1 MTRRSLGVLTI
12 GLALMLPL
20 AGSAGAD
27 SVGHFPSTDQ
37 PWSARHYVD
46 FYFAHYNGNRALPH
60 LRTATTARVFERLV
74 SRDNIARILADPAP
88 KEQKRQLLGVILATL
103 GEIRAAYNYAVFVG
117 EPLQEELAR
126 IQAFTLF
133 VMDSAVALAEPRPDC
148 SACTTAL
155 GGVVESLSARD
166 TFSKGQILAL
176 SEALQV
182 HYPGISPVLSP
193 RQRRELRAQ
202 VSRLA
207 AVERDP
213 ALRESHRKL
222 LGTFAHD

>member
-12 GLALMLPL
+12 ALALVLPL
-20 AGSAGAD
+20 AGSGAD
-27 SVGHFPSTDQ
+27 SISHFPPVDQ

-74 SRDNIARILADPAP
+74 SRDNIARILADSAP
-88 KEQKRQLLGVILATL
+88 KEEKRKLLAIILATL

-133 VMDSAVALAEPRPDC
+133 VMDNAVALAEPRPDC

-155 GGVVESLSARD
+155 GGVVESLSARE
-166 TFSKGQILAL
+166 TFSKAQILAL
-176 SEALQV
+176 SKALQA
-182 HYPGISPVLSP
+182 HYPGISPVLSS
-193 RQRRELRAQ
+193 RQRRELRAR
-202 VSRLA
+202 VSHLA
-207 AVERDP
+207 AAEQDP

-222 LGTFAHD
+222 LGTFARD